1 MNFPHKAPRLAG
13 LAAIALALALA
24 GPSPALAKLDPGG
37 AAVVETATTSPAC
50 PLARIGAQLVHC
62 DSLTG
67 AGVRAPA
74 WVPER

>member
-1 MNFPHKAPRLAG
+1 MNFPRTAPRLAG

-24 GPSPALAKLDPGG
+24 GPSPAMAKQDPGG
-37 AAVVETATTSPAC
+37 AVAVDAVSTAAC
-50 PLARIGAQLVHC
+50 SLTRLGTQLVHC

-67 AGVRAPA
+67 AGVRASS